1 MDADSWILI
10 LIALFFLAG
19 CYFASAESA
28 YAGMNKIR
36 IKNSAENGDK
46 RAKRAQYIS
55 NHFDKMLTTVLIGNN
70 IAHVGC
76 SALVTLYVTKKFG
89 ANWVSLSTIITT
101 IVVFM
106 FCEMI
111 PKSFAKSNSEKV
123 ALAYS
128 SSLRF
133 LMKAFTPV
141 AFLFTGIST
150 IISKVVGT
158 NEEPTMTEDEFY
170 ELIDSIDDDSS
181 INEDTQE
188 LMQSALEFSDIT
200 AQEVLT
206 PRVDVIGIDISSSR
220 EEIMNTINEY
230 KCSRFPVYENT
241 IDNIV
246 GILHVR
252 KYLKLT
258 IMDKDPELKDV
269 MSEPY
274 FVTPTTMIDD
284 LLEQMSR
291 KKRHM
296 AIVTDE
302 YGGTMG
308 IITVEDIL
316 EELVGEIWDESD
328 DVIEEFQKIGG
339 GRYQISGE
347 LSVGDAFEMMEL
359 EFEDERFKHRN
370 ISSWAMSLF
379 PRIPEEGESVEFE
392 NHTVEVKEV
401 MNNRIM
407 SIIFSPKFDE
417 VVSETNEAEVD
428 E

>member
-10 LIALFFLAG
+10 LIAAFFLAG

-36 IKNSAENGDK
+36 IKNSAENGDR
-46 RAKRAQYIS
+46 RARRAIYIS

-70 IAHVGC
+70 ISHVGC
-76 SALVTLYVTKKFG
+76 SALITLYVTKKFG
-89 ANWVSLSTIITT
+89 ANWVSLSTVITT

-128 SSLRF
+128 SSLHF

-141 AFLFTGIST
+141 AFFFKGIST
-150 IISKVVGT
+150 LLSRFVGSS
-158 NEEPTMTEDEFY
+158 EEPTMTEDEFY
-170 ELIDSIDDDSS
+170 ELIDNIDDESA

-188 LMQSALEFSDIT
+188 LIQSALEFSDIT
-200 AQEVLT
+200 AQEILT
-206 PRVDVIGIDISSSR
+206 PRVDVIGIELKSTD
-220 EEIMNTINEY
+220 EEILRTINEY
-230 KCSRFPVYENT
+230 KCSRFPVYDGS

-252 KYLKLT
+252 KYLKFILLGRSP
-258 IMDKDPELKDV
+258 KLEDV
-269 MSEPY
+269 TSEPY
-274 FVTPTTMIDD
+274 FIAPTKMIDD
-284 LLEQMSR
+284 LLEEMSR

-328 DVIEEFQKIGG
+328 DVVEEFQKIGG
-339 GRYQISGE
+339 GRYFISGE
-347 LSVGDAFEMMEL
+347 LSVGDAFEMMEM
-359 EFEDERFKHRN
+359 EFEDERFRHRN

-379 PRIPEEGESVEFE
+379 PRIPEEGDSVEFGE
-392 NHTVEVKEV
+392 HTVEVKEV
-401 MNNRIM
+401 MNNRII
-407 SIIFSPKFDE
+407 SIIFSPKF
-417 VVSETNEAEVD
+417 ETEDDKNDKEGE